1 LRHFFDGAVL
11 VFASDR
17 VHYSLFAFQFF
28 IQTTDFQQVIKKST
42 FFEKKSRKRLPVKE
56 IVVLLRR

>member
-1 LRHFFDGAVL
+1 LRHFLNGAIL
-11 VFASDR
+11 VFASDH
-17 VHYSLFAFQFF
+17 VHYLLFALQFF
-28 IQTTDFQQVIKKST
+28 IQTTDFQQIIKKST